1 MITSEEYYFTCINIH
16 SSVLQW
22 KGDRSHTKLHSYR
35 AWQEWRDLQRN
46 RKHHRRPAVCG
57 ECLKNV
63 TMNDCCTLWTLTNL
77 SLQQFIV
84 VQKNSLYYVG
94 RNKIVQCLICEQKC
108 ISIIFVF
115 LTCTEIKTVHVL
127 LTVITHGWGLLH
139 LICQEENSDDFF
151 LCNCLYHP
159 VHVRFILKVSRVD
172 FFYFIQS
179 FSLKYWQE
187 SDLFFWE
194 EKLCSWD
201 YKNTYFLHVLSF
213 DNM

>member
-1 MITSEEYYFTCINIH
+1 MNLHQPLFTTIYCCSEE
-16 SSVLQW
+16 
-22 KGDRSHTKLHSYR
+22 
-35 AWQEWRDLQRN
+35 
-46 RKHHRRPAVCG
+46 
-57 ECLKNV
+57 
-63 TMNDCCTLWTLTNL
+63 
-77 SLQQFIV
+77 FIV
-84 VQKNSLYYVG
+84 LCRQK
-94 RNKIVQCLICEQKC
+94 KIVQCLICEQKC

-115 LTCTEIKTVHVL
+115 FTCTEIKTVHVL

-139 LICQEENSDDFF
+139 LICQEENTDDFF